1 MNTKNTM
8 INIISPVNDGTDTNL
23 KLESSSTPAPETRVR
38 KPRRSNKEIQAEYE
52 QFKTLLEEG
61 RPVLEICHVMQIR
74 MFQCSTYLA
83 KIGLEK
89 TNIDQQYGACQG
101 HCLPQSILKALG
113 GGRQDLFKFEVVENG
128 VLVSL
133 HMPLNEN
140 VTLTNT

>member
-1 MNTKNTM
+1 MKTKNSDFSSM
-8 INIISPVNDGTDTNL
+8 EVANNASDTNAQ
-23 KLESSSTPAPETRVR
+23 LESSSNPAPETRVR

-74 MFQCSTYLA
+74 MSQCSTYLG

-113 GGRQDLFKFEVVENG
+113 GGRQDLFKFEIVENG